1 MIKTP
6 HIRCQLLRVSAPR
19 CHLQGAYQQ
28 QRIGSPIRISGQS
41 PSLLP
46 LQFKVWKRWNSELHV
61 STSTCPH
68 CSNSNSKS
76 DQRLLLT
83 SAATDTLWA
92 VHTNS
97 HTNMWP
103 WGISYDAS
111 LWIIPWTYD
120 PVADKLPE
128 DDTLMPKHVAV
139 GTECVV
145 HFVISFIVLWLVH
158 FVISF
163 IVLWLVHFVG
173 LKYGMKENTPYE

>member
-1 MIKTP
+1 MPTATCFGTKVPSSGSLSATKDRQSNTYFRPVALTFATTIQSLKTLKLW
-6 HIRCQLLRVSAPR
+6 IARINQYMSA
-19 CHLQGAYQQ
+19 LQQQQ
-28 QRIGSPIRISGQS
+28 QRSASS
-41 PSLLP
+41 
-46 LQFKVWKRWNSELHV
+46 V
-61 STSTCPH
+61 
-68 CSNSNSKS
+68 
-76 DQRLLLT
+76 DT
-83 SAATDTLWA
+83 SAATDPLWA
-92 VHTNS
+92 VHTNN

-128 DDTLMPKHVAV
+128 DDTLMPKHAAV
-139 GTECVV
+139 GTECV
-145 HFVISFIVLWLVH
+145 VH